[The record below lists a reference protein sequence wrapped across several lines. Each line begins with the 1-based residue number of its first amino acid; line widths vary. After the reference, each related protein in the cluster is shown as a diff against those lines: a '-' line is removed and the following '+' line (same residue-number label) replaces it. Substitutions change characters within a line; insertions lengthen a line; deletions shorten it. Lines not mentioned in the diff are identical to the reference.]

1 VAFGGAVHTCAR
13 GGRGRQEDHVVS
25 YEIRRVEVWAGEIRD
40 RRGALAEMLKHVLE
54 AGADLDFI
62 IARPSPVK
70 PATGILYLAPLE
82 GDAQL
87 SAARESGL
95 HPSSHIAALRV
106 EGPDRPGLA
115 EQVTRAIADGGINVS
130 GFTGGRMAER
140 CVMYIRFERG
150 DDLAAAHQLLEA
162 AL

>member
-1 VAFGGAVHTCAR
+1 VN
-13 GGRGRQEDHVVS
+13 
-25 YEIRRVEVWAGEIRD
+25 YEIRRVEVWSGEIRD
-40 RRGALAEMLKHVLE
+40 RRGALADMLKVVLD

-87 SAARESGL
+87 NAAQQVGL
-95 HPSSHIAALRV
+95 HPSSHIEALRV

-115 EQVTRAIADGGINVS
+115 EQITRVIADAGINVS
-130 GFTGGRMAER
+130 GFTGGRMADR
-140 CVMYIRFERG
+140 CMMYIRFERA
-150 DDLAAAHQLLEA
+150 DDLEQAHELLEA
-162 AL
+162 TL

>member
-1 VAFGGAVHTCAR
+1 
-13 GGRGRQEDHVVS
+13 VS

-40 RRGALAEMLKHVLE
+40 RQGALADMLKTGLE

-87 SAARESGL
+87 NAAQQAGL
-95 HPSSHIAALRV
+95 HPSSHIEALRV

-115 EQVTRAIADGGINVS
+115 EQVTRTIADAGINVS
-130 GFTGGRMAER
+130 GFTGGRMADR
-140 CVMYIRFERG
+140 CVMYIRFERAV
-150 DDLAAAHQLLEA
+150 DLEKAHELLEA